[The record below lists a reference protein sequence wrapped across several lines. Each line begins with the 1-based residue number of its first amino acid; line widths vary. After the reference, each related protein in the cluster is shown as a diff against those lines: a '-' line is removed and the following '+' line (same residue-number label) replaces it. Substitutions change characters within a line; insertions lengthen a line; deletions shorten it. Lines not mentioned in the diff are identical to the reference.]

1 MGKLFV
7 IDGTDGSGKQ
17 TQFEKLKES
26 LEKEGINYKIVSFP
40 NYESPSSSLVKMYLS
55 GEFGTDAKKISPYIA
70 STFYAAD
77 RYATFQIGYK
87 EYYENGGILLADRY
101 TTANMVHQAGKIKNK
116 EERKKFLDWLW
127 DFEFN
132 LYGLP
137 VPTEVFFLNMPVEK
151 SLELIKNR
159 ENKFTHDTKKD
170 IHENDTQH
178 LLDSYEAACQ
188 VAKDYNWYEVQCVKN
203 NEIRTIE
210 DIHKEIYEEV
220 KKHI

>member
-1 MGKLFV
+1 
-7 IDGTDGSGKQ
+7 
-17 TQFEKLKES
+17 
-26 LEKEGINYKIVSFP
+26 
-40 NYESPSSSLVKMYLS
+40 
-55 GEFGTDAKKISPYIA
+55 
-70 STFYAAD
+70 
-77 RYATFQIGYK
+77 
-87 EYYENGGILLADRY
+87 
-101 TTANMVHQAGKIKNK
+101 
-116 EERKKFLDWLW
+116 
-127 DFEFN
+127 
-132 LYGLP
+132 
-137 VPTEVFFLNMPVEK
+137 MPVEK